1 MSSILPSLSKPR
13 ELTEKQQ
20 LFLDSLVETEGNA
33 KQAAAIAGYSGG
45 HYQVLKSLKN
55 EVLELTKDVLAHN
68 APKAAF
74 KLLEIME
81 SDKPIP
87 QASNKLTAAQS
98 LLDRVGV
105 SKSETLDINHQV
117 SGGIFLMP
125 DKAPIEVEAEEV
137 EYEETRNS
145 ETETRSEQPYVEEAS
160 GREEEEKE

>member
-1 MSSILPSLSKPR
+1 MSSILPSLSKPK
-13 ELTEKQQ
+13 ELTNKQQ
-20 LFLDSLVETEGNA
+20 LFLDSLVETQGDP
-33 KQAAAIAGYSGG
+33 KKAAAIAGYSGG

-87 QASNKLTAAQS
+87 QANNKLAAAQS

-105 SKSETLDINHQV
+105 SKTETLDINHQV
-117 SGGIFLMP
+117 SAGIFLMP
-125 DKAPIEVEAEEV
+125 DKAPIEVEVVEV
-137 EYEETRNS
+137 
-145 ETETRSEQPYVEEAS
+145 VEED
-160 GREEEEKE
+160 

>member
-125 DKAPIEVEAEEV
+125 DKAPIDIDAEEV
-137 EYEETRNS
+137 EYEETRDS
-145 ETETRSEQPYVEEAS
+145 ETETGSEQPYVEEAS
-160 GREEEEKE
+160 GREKEET

>member
-1 MSSILPSLSKPR
+1 MSSILPSLSKPK
-13 ELTEKQQ
+13 ELTNKQQ
-20 LFLDSLVETEGNA
+20 LFLDSLVETQGDP
-33 KQAAAIAGYSGG
+33 KKAAAIAGYSGG

-87 QASNKLTAAQS
+87 QANNKLAAAQS

-105 SKSETLDINHQV
+105 SKTETLDINHQV
-117 SGGIFLMP
+117 SAGIFLMP
-125 DKAPIEVEAEEV
+125 DKAPIEAEVVEVIEED
-137 EYEETRNS
+137 
-145 ETETRSEQPYVEEAS
+145 
-160 GREEEEKE
+160 

>member
-1 MSSILPSLSKPR
+1 MTSIIPTNSKER

-20 LFLDSLVETEGNA
+20 LFLDSLVETQGNA
-33 KQAAAIAGYSGG
+33 KEAAALAGYSGG
-45 HYQVLKSLKN
+45 HYQVLKALKN

-87 QASNKLTAAQS
+87 QANNKLTAAQS

-105 SKSETLDINHQV
+105 SKTETLDINHQV

-125 DKAPIEVEAEEV
+125 EKAPIEIEAEEV
-137 EYEETRNS
+137 KYEE
-145 ETETRSEQPYVEEAS
+145 
-160 GREEEEKE
+160 

>member
-45 HYQVLKSLKN
+45 HYQVLKALKN

-125 DKAPIEVEAEEV
+125 DKAPIEIDAEDV
-137 EYEETRNS
+137 EYEETRDS
-145 ETETRSEQPYVEEAS
+145 EEETGSEQPYVEEAS
-160 GREEEEKE
+160 GREEEE

>member
-1 MSSILPSLSKPR
+1 MSSILPSLSKPK
-13 ELTEKQQ
+13 ELTNKQQ
-20 LFLDSLVETEGNA
+20 LFLDSLVETQGDP
-33 KQAAAIAGYSGG
+33 KKAAAIAGYSGG

-87 QASNKLTAAQS
+87 QANNKLAAAQS

-105 SKSETLDINHQV
+105 SKTETLDVNHQV
-117 SGGIFLMP
+117 SAGIFLMP
-125 DKAPIEVEAEEV
+125 DKAPIEAEVVEI
-137 EYEETRNS
+137 
-145 ETETRSEQPYVEEAS
+145 VEED
-160 GREEEEKE
+160 

>member
-160 GREEEEKE
+160 GREEEE

>member
-13 ELTEKQQ
+13 ELTDKQQ

-45 HYQVLKSLKN
+45 HYQVLKALKN

-68 APKAAF
+68 APTAAF

-125 DKAPIEVEAEEV
+125 DKAPIEIDAADV
-137 EYEETRNS
+137 EYEETRYS
-145 ETETRSEQPYVEEAS
+145 EEETGSEQPYVEETS
-160 GREEEEKE
+160 GREEEE

>member
-13 ELTEKQQ
+13 ELTDKQQ

-125 DKAPIEVEAEEV
+125 DKAPIDIDAEEV
-137 EYEETRNS
+137 EYEETRDS
-145 ETETRSEQPYVEEAS
+145 EEETGSEQPYVEETF
-160 GREEEEKE
+160 GREEEE

>member
-1 MSSILPSLSKPR
+1 MTSIIPTNSKER

-20 LFLDSLVETEGNA
+20 LFLDSLVETQGNA
-33 KQAAAIAGYSGG
+33 KEAAALAGYSGG
-45 HYQVLKSLKN
+45 HYQVLKALKN

-81 SDKPIP
+81 SDRPIP
-87 QASNKLTAAQS
+87 QANNKLTAAQS

-105 SKSETLDINHQV
+105 SKTETLDINHQV

-137 EYEETRNS
+137 EYEETRYS
-145 ETETRSEQPYVEEAS
+145 EEETGSEQPYVEEAS
-160 GREEEEKE
+160 EREEEE

>member
-20 LFLDSLVETEGNA
+20 LFLDSLVETQGDA
-33 KQAAAIAGYSGG
+33 KQAAALAGYSGG
-45 HYQVLKSLKN
+45 HYQVLKALKN

-68 APKAAF
+68 APKAAV

-87 QASNKLTAAQS
+87 QANNKLTAAQS

-137 EYEETRNS
+137 EYEETRYS
-145 ETETRSEQPYVEEAS
+145 EEETGSEQPYVEEAS
-160 GREEEEKE
+160 EREEEE

>member
-1 MSSILPSLSKPR
+1 MTSIIPTNSKER

-20 LFLDSLVETEGNA
+20 LFLDSLVETQGNA
-33 KQAAAIAGYSGG
+33 KEAAALAGYSGG
-45 HYQVLKSLKN
+45 HYQVLKALKN

-81 SDKPIP
+81 SDRPIP
-87 QASNKLTAAQS
+87 QANNKLTAAQS

-105 SKSETLDINHQV
+105 SKTETLDINHQV

-125 DKAPIEVEAEEV
+125 EKAPIEIEAEEV
-137 EYEETRNS
+137 KYEE
-145 ETETRSEQPYVEEAS
+145 
-160 GREEEEKE
+160 

>member
-20 LFLDSLVETEGNA
+20 LFLDSLVETQGDA
-33 KQAAAIAGYSGG
+33 KQAAALAGYSGG
-45 HYQVLKSLKN
+45 HYQVLKALKN

-87 QASNKLTAAQS
+87 QANNKLTAAQS

-137 EYEETRNS
+137 EYEETRYS
-145 ETETRSEQPYVEEAS
+145 EEETGSEQPYVEEAS
-160 GREEEEKE
+160 EREEEE

>member
-1 MSSILPSLSKPR
+1 MSSILPSLSKPK
-13 ELTEKQQ
+13 ELTNKQQ
-20 LFLDSLVETEGNA
+20 LFLDSLVETQGDP
-33 KQAAAIAGYSGG
+33 KKAAAIAGYSGG

-87 QASNKLTAAQS
+87 QANNKLAAAQS

-105 SKSETLDINHQV
+105 SKTETLDINHQV
-117 SGGIFLMP
+117 SAGIFLMP
-125 DKAPIEVEAEEV
+125 DKAPIEAEVVEI
-137 EYEETRNS
+137 
-145 ETETRSEQPYVEEAS
+145 VEED
-160 GREEEEKE
+160 

>member
-1 MSSILPSLSKPR
+1 MSSILPSLSKPK
-13 ELTEKQQ
+13 ELTNKQQ
-20 LFLDSLVETEGNA
+20 LFLDSLVETQGDP
-33 KQAAAIAGYSGG
+33 KKAAAIAGYSGG

-87 QASNKLTAAQS
+87 QANNKLAAAQS

-105 SKSETLDINHQV
+105 SKTETLDINHQV
-117 SGGIFLMP
+117 SAGIFLMP
-125 DKAPIEVEAEEV
+125 DKAPIEAEVVEIV
-137 EYEETRNS
+137 
-145 ETETRSEQPYVEEAS
+145 
-160 GREEEEKE
+160 EEEE